1 MNPNPLPTDPQTAIA
16 QTTQPAEN
24 PMLNIIPGLADRYP
38 ASFEWWVWLFLII
51 QLLKAIADL
60 LNRDDD

>member
-1 MNPNPLPTDPQTAIA
+1 MNHHIQPKPQTAIA

-24 PMLNIIPGLADRYP
+24 PILIIADRYP
-38 ASFEWWVWLFLII
+38 AAFPWWVWLFLIA

-60 LNRDDD
+60 FNGKDDDD